1 MPEGSVIVV
10 AGSRAILAMV
20 LGALLIAPP
29 ARADDTASASSAS
42 PSTAPAGSD
51 MVSTRDGQTYQ
62 GTLHRSPG
70 HWTMSLAD
78 GSTVNI
84 DPTQVTSISLGSH
97 AQGKSGDTTDSALAS
112 LRRSLDAVGDP
123 AAAVIRCK
131 RFIELNP
138 GTDAARTAQQD
149 LAQWQQRLDQHLVRV
164 GTQWVTPDQRDALR
178 IQAALAARQAALL
191 MAQNQPRDA
200 EAALKLASDDDPDSV
215 SVLYLRGLMQYDQK
229 QLPAAR
235 RTFEAVNAQ
244 IAHAPTLNNL
254 AVVLYRQNQQI
265 AALRLY
271 EQAVRLAPLSRQ
283 LLDNVAEAL
292 EALPDEQ
299 RAAPAAMRLQ
309 QDFSVQDQ
317 QLQSILAKAGLYRWG
332 STWVDA
338 VQLRHL
344 QFVQRE
350 VDRQLADLQQEM
362 DGYKDRMEQIQRLVS
377 DDQQQMQQLLYSQPY
392 FRDANGQWYQLP
404 PPQQYYDLGANIS
417 QMQVEYGQDKQK
429 LTQYK
434 VRAKKINQLLPVP
447 KYTGNQAMIGAEG
460 LPYEPEIASAIP
472 PWPVSAAPPQAQSTT
487 APLAARTSP
496 VPAPTTLP
504 SAWPAATPALVLP
517 DQEQTQPPS
526 RSDAASQP

>member
-1 MPEGSVIVV
+1 MPGGSVIVV
-10 AGSRAILAMV
+10 AASRAVVAVV

-29 ARADDTASASSAS
+29 ARADGTATPLAPA
-42 PSTAPAGSD
+42 PSTAPSVGTD
-51 MVSTRDGQTYQ
+51 MVSTRDGQTYE

-97 AQGKSGDTTDSALAS
+97 AQTKIGDVSDSALES

-138 GTDAARTAQQD
+138 GTDAARAAQQD

-164 GTQWVTPDQRDALR
+164 GTQWVTAEQRDALR
-178 IQAALAARQAALL
+178 VQAALAARQAALL

-200 EAALKLASDDDPDSV
+200 EASLKLASDDDPDSV
-215 SVLYLRGLMQYDQK
+215 SVLYLRGLMLYAQK
-229 QLPAAR
+229 ELPAAR
-235 RTFEAVNAQ
+235 KTFEAVNAQ

-271 EQAVRLAPLSRQ
+271 EQAVHLAPLSRQ

-299 RAAPAAMRLQ
+299 RTMPAAMRLQ
-309 QDFSVQDQ
+309 QDFLVQDQ
-317 QLQSILAKAGLYRWG
+317 QLQVVLAKAGLYRWG
-332 STWVDA
+332 ATWVDA
-338 VQLRHL
+338 VQLQHL
-344 QFVQRE
+344 QDVQRD
-350 VDRQLADLQQEM
+350 VDRQLANLQQEM
-362 DGYKDRMEQIQRLVS
+362 DGYKDRMEQIQRLVA
-377 DDQQQMQQLLYSQPY
+377 DDQQQMQQLLYLQPY
-392 FRDANGQWYQLP
+392 FRDGNGQWYQLP
-404 PPQQYYDLGANIS
+404 PPQQYYDLGANVS
-417 QMQVEYGQDKQK
+417 KMQIEYGQLKQK
-429 LTQYK
+429 LSQYK
-434 VRAKKINQLLPVP
+434 ARAKKIDQQLPVA
-447 KYTGNQAMIGAEG
+447 KYTGNQAMIGVEG
-460 LPYEPEIASAIP
+460 LPYEPEIAGSIP
-472 PWPVSAAPPQAQSTT
+472 PWPAPPPQQAPPTI
-487 APLAARTSP
+487 APPATTSP
-496 VPAPTTLP
+496 FIVPTTLP
-504 SAWPAATPALVLP
+504 SAWPAATPAPLVP

-526 RSDAASQP
+526 RSSEPSQP